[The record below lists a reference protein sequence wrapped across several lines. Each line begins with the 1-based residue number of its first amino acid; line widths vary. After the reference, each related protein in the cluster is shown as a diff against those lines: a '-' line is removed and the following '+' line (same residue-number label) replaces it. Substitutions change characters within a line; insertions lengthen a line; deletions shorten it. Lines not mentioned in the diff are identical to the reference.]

1 MNAMQ
6 KLVHFL
12 QQLETHHIW
21 YRLEHIRESVLVLI
35 SIPGE
40 RWEVEFFPDGQVEV
54 EKFTSKGKIENE
66 TALDKLWDTEA

>member
-12 QQLETHHIW
+12 QQLEAHHIW

-54 EKFTSKGKIENE
+54 EKFTSKGEIENE
-66 TALDKLWDTEA
+66 TALDKLWATDE